1 MVSGMASIDA
11 CPPSDRQA
19 RCVHL
24 THTLRLWPI
33 AAVAQMQDAETFVAI
48 VDANGLSAAAR
59 QLGCTQPTVSRQLA
73 ALEARLGVQLLE
85 RTTRRLRLTTAGR
98 TYYERCRDLLAM
110 LRDADELV
118 ADMGGAIRGGLRVS
132 MPPSYARRRV
142 APLLPA
148 FFHAF
153 PELRLEIVLTGER
166 ADLVG
171 AHFDL
176 VVRLGALRDSSLR
189 CRVLSR
195 ERFVLCASPGYLD
208 RHGSP
213 ATVDALGARRCLVTE
228 TFGMRS
234 RWLFHRGRR
243 RSAIDV
249 PACLVS
255 DDLGL
260 LHEAARAGL
269 GPSALPEYLVADD
282 LRDGSLMHVL
292 PRHRLPAFR
301 AYALLPSGR
310 HVPRR
315 VRVLLDFL
323 AARLR

>member
-1 MVSGMASIDA
+1 MARI
-11 CPPSDRQA
+11 R
-19 RCVHL
+19 
-24 THTLRLWPI
+24 
-33 AAVAQMQDAETFVAI
+33 DAEAFVAI
-48 VDANGLSAAAR
+48 VEEEGLSAAAR
-59 QLGCTQPTVSRQLA
+59 RLGRTQPTVSRQLA
-73 ALEARLGVQLLE
+73 ALEARLGVRLVE

-118 ADMGGAIRGGLRVS
+118 ADMGGAVRGGLRIS
-132 MPPSYARRRV
+132 MPPTYARRRI

-148 FFHAF
+148 FFRTF

-176 VVRLGALRDSSLR
+176 VVRLGALRDSTFR
-189 CRVLSR
+189 CRVLSQ
-195 ERFVLCASPGYLD
+195 ERFVLCAAPGYLGQ
-208 RHGSP
+208 HGTP
-213 ATVDALGARRCLVTE
+213 ARVAELAERKCLVTE
-228 TFGMRS
+228 TFGMRR
-234 RWLFHRGRR
+234 RWLFRQGHR
-243 RSAIDV
+243 RSSVDV

-260 LHEAARAGL
+260 LHAAARAGL
-269 GPSALPEYLVADD
+269 GLSALPEYLVADD
-282 LRDGSLMHVL
+282 LRNGTLVRVL
-292 PRHRLPAFR
+292 PRQRMPGFR

-315 VRVLLDFL
+315 VRVLIDFL
-323 AARLR
+323 VTQLR